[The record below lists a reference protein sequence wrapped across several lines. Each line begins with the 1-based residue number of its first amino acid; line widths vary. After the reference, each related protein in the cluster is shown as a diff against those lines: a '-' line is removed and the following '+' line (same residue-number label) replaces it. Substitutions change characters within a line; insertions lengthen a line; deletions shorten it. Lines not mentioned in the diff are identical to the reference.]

1 MSLWEIALGRERG
14 SFPRVSGD
22 EPARVTCRQ
31 CNQKFSPRERG

>member
-22 EPARVTCRQ
+22 EPSVLIGARESPM
-31 CNQKFSPRERG
+31 FSPRERG